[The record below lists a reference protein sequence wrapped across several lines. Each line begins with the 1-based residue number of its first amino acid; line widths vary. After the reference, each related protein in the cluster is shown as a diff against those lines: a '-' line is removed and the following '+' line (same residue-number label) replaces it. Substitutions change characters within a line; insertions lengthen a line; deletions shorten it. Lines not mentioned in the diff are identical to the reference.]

1 MRFSSLGSGSK
12 GNATL
17 VQAAETCVM
26 IDCGFSL
33 KETEARLSRY
43 GVDATQLDAILIT
56 HEHGDH
62 VRGAGPLARKY
73 DIPLW
78 TTRGTYSK
86 AILGKLP
93 SLRYLDVHQCF
104 EVKDLE
110 VQPYPVPHD
119 AREPC
124 QFVFTDGQQRLGML
138 TDAGMITPHIEAQL
152 DGCDALLLECN
163 HDLAM
168 LEQGPYPYSL
178 KQRVGGRLGH
188 LSNEQTAALLGR
200 LDHSRLKHLV
210 IAHLSE
216 QNNTPALACNALVD
230 TTGCERDWIKVAS
243 QDAGF
248 DWCEI

>member
-1 MRFSSLGSGSK
+1 MRFASLGSGSK

-17 VQAAETCVM
+17 VQLGGTCVM

-33 KETEARLSRY
+33 KETEARLRRY
-43 GVDATQLDAILIT
+43 GLEATQIDAILIT

-62 VRGAGPLARKY
+62 VRGAGPLSRKY

-86 AILGKLP
+86 AVLGKLP
-93 SLRYLDVHQCF
+93 ILNFLDVHESF
-104 EVKDLE
+104 VVKDLAI
-110 VQPYPVPHD
+110 QPYPVPHD

-138 TDAGMITPHIEAQL
+138 TDVGMITPHIEAQL

-163 HDLAM
+163 HDELM
-168 LEQGPYPYSL
+168 LEQGPYPRSV
-178 KQRVGGRLGH
+178 KQRVAGRLGH
-188 LSNEQTAALLGR
+188 LNNMQTAALLDK
-200 LDHSRLKHLV
+200 LEHSRLKHLV

-216 QNNTPALACNALVD
+216 QNNTPELACDALVEA
-230 TTGCERDWIKVAS
+230 TGCDRDWIIIANQK
-243 QDAGF
+243 QGF
-248 DWCEI
+248 DWCEL

>member
-1 MRFSSLGSGSK
+1 MRFASLGSGSK

-17 VQAAETCVM
+17 VQTAGTCVM

-33 KETEARLSRY
+33 RETETRLSRY
-43 GVDATQLDAILIT
+43 GIAATQLDAILIT

-78 TTRGTYSK
+78 ATRGTHSK
-86 AILGKLP
+86 ALLGILPRLH
-93 SLRYLDVHQCF
+93 YLDVHQDF
-104 EVKDLE
+104 EVQDLAI
-110 VQPYPVPHD
+110 QTYPVPHD
-119 AREPC
+119 AQEPC

-138 TDAGMITPHIEAQL
+138 TDTGTITPHIETQM

-163 HDLAM
+163 HDLSM
-168 LEQGPYPYSL
+168 LEQGPYPLSL
-178 KQRVGGRLGH
+178 KQRVAGRLGH
-188 LSNEQTAALLGR
+188 LNNKQTAMLLGA
-200 LDHSRLKHLV
+200 LDCTHLKHLV

-216 QNNTPALACNALVD
+216 QNNTPVLACDALVE

-243 QDAGF
+243 QDTGF